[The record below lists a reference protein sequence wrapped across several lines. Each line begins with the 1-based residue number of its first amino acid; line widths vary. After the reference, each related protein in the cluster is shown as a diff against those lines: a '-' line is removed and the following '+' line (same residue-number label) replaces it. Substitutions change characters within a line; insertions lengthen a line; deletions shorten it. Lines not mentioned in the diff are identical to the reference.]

1 MQQYP
6 TPGSLETSGQSYV
19 SFPTQGLALLSQ
31 SHVALGEQSPDQM
44 IQEGQK
50 ALVKGAVWREN
61 DNDRE
66 AARSEEMILL
76 WGVVPPLL
84 SNGGG
89 VDGWMDGW

>member
-1 MQQYP
+1 MWI
-6 TPGSLETSGQSYV
+6 LETRAQ
-19 SFPTQGLALLSQ
+19 TR
-31 SHVALGEQSPDQM
+31 M

-66 AARSEEMILL
+66 AASSEEMILL

-89 VDGWMDGW
+89 VDGWMDGWLDGW

>member
-1 MQQYP
+1 
-6 TPGSLETSGQSYV
+6 
-19 SFPTQGLALLSQ
+19 
-31 SHVALGEQSPDQM
+31 M

-50 ALVKGAVWREN
+50 ALVKGAVWREK

-89 VDGWMDGW
+89 VDGWMDGWLVSGGMDSGWWMEGWWSESQAVPFLCLLSVP